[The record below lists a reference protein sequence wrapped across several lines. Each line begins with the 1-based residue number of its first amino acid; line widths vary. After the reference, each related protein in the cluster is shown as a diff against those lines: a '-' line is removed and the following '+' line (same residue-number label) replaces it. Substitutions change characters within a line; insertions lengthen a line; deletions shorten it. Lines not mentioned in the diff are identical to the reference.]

1 MPKVMFT
8 ISYSVKPE
16 ARESYL
22 ALAGELKKHFTAV
35 EGKNYAVYETRNRK
49 NHFTEVFVSETLE
62 EFDALEDTQDERS
75 QELVGRLESIIDD
88 DGMKY
93 STFVEVV

>member
-8 ISYSVKPE
+8 ISYAIKPE
-16 ARESYL
+16 ARDNYI
-22 ALAGELKKHFTAV
+22 ALAGELKRHFTSV
-35 EGKNYAVYETRNRK
+35 EGKNYAVYETRNKK

-62 EFDALEDTQDERS
+62 EFEALEDTQDERS
-75 QELVGRLESIIDD
+75 RELVGRLESMIDD
-88 DGMKY
+88 EGMKY